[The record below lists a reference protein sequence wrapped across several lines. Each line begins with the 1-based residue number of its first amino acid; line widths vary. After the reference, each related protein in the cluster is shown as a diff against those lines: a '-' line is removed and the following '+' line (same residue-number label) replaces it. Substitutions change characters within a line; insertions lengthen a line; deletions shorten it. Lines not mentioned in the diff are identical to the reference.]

1 MLNQI
6 IGGNCGLFQIG
17 AFMSLTDLIGKTPY
31 PRQQRWERRRNAKIL
46 LAVAI
51 ITLVIIALC
60 GLVMV
65 LNGSGQSRPGLH
77 LPSIFS

>member
-1 MLNQI
+1 MLNPS

-17 AFMSLTDLIGKTPY
+17 AFMSLTDLIGKTLY

>member
-1 MLNQI
+1 
-6 IGGNCGLFQIG
+6 
-17 AFMSLTDLIGKTPY
+17 MSLTDLIGKTLY
-31 PRQQRWERRRNAKIL
+31 PRQQRWERRRNVKTL
-46 LAVAI
+46 LAVVI

-65 LNGSGQSRPGLH
+65 LSGSGQSRPGLH

>member
-6 IGGNCGLFQIG
+6 IGGNCGLFQTG
-17 AFMSLTDLIGKTPY
+17 TDMSLTDFIGKTLY
-31 PRQQRWERRRNAKIL
+31 PRQQRWERRRNVKTL
-46 LAVAI
+46 LAVVI
-51 ITLVIIALC
+51 ITLVIITVF

-65 LNGSGQSRPGLH
+65 LKGMGQSGPGLH